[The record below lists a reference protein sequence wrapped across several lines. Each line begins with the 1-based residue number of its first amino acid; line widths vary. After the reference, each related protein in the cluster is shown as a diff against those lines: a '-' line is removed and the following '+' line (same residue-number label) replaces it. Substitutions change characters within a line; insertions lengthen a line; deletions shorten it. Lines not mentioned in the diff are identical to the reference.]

1 MILEKEMPRYE
12 QGLHHQQK
20 RTEIFGESSSFKKYR
35 LVGMGKNKHR
45 EIEIKPISAA
55 AVTAAAQGQWRDVLT
70 ANGINLPSGRH
81 HGACPLCMAGKDRF
95 RFDDKEGRG
104 TWVCNQC
111 GAGDGL
117 SLYQQATGQSMSEA
131 IRSLAS
137 YLGLSGQMTTADHAR
152 IEQRR
157 QKAAKAAEEQRQK
170 EASQRE
176 AAAALAQQMELE
188 AVGCMAENVAYLN
201 RKGLSGFGV
210 EVLARDYGHHKAGSL
225 LVVLFNIDG
234 VTTSAEIIGCEG
246 RKMALAGGQKK
257 GSAAYIEP
265 FDGLPE
271 NAAHCGVVEGYA
283 TGLSV
288 RALTGGWPIFCGMS
302 KAGLMDAAK
311 IARYNC
317 PKAQIVVCGDVG
329 AEAEAE
335 AAALAVG
342 GVVAFPPC
350 GDWDDYRQARQ
361 AKAQEVAA

>member
-1 MILEKEMPRYE
+1 MMDHNI
-12 QGLHHQQK
+12 
-20 RTEIFGESSSFKKYR
+20 
-35 LVGMGKNKHR
+35 N
-45 EIEIKPISAA
+45 AA

-70 ANGINLPSGRH
+70 ANGISLPSGRH
-81 HGACPLCMAGKDRF
+81 HSACPICMAGKDRF

-137 YLGLSGQMTTADHAR
+137 YFGLSGQMTTADHAR

-176 AAAALAQQMELE
+176 AAAALAQQMERE
-188 AVGCMAENVAYLN
+188 AVGCMAEQVPYLA

-210 EVLARDYGHHKAGSL
+210 EVLAHDYDHHKAGSL
-225 LVVLFNIDG
+225 LIVLFNIDG
-234 VTTSAEIIGCEG
+234 VTTSAEIIDSEG

-265 FDGLPE
+265 LGDSLPE

-288 RALTGGWPIFCGMS
+288 RALTGWPVFCGMS
-302 KAGLMDAAK
+302 KAGLADAAR

-317 PKAQIVVCGDVG
+317 PKAQILICGDVG
-329 AEAEAE
+329 AEVEAE
-335 AAALAVG
+335 QAAQAVG
-342 GVVAFPPC
+342 GVVSYPPSG
-350 GDWDDYRQARQ
+350 GDWDDYRQA
-361 AKAQEVAA
+361 QEVAA

>member
-1 MILEKEMPRYE
+1 MTDINRN
-12 QGLHHQQK
+12 QGSVNYQK
-20 RTEIFGESSSFKKYR
+20 TI
-35 LVGMGKNKHR
+35 N
-45 EIEIKPISAA
+45 AA
-55 AVTAAAQGQWRDVLT
+55 AVIAAAQGQWRDVLT

-81 HGACPLCMAGKDRF
+81 HSACPICMAGKDRF

-137 YLGLSGQMTTADHAR
+137 YLGLFGSMSAADHAR
-152 IEQRR
+152 IEKQR
-157 QKAAKAAEEQRQK
+157 QKAAKAAEQQKAK
-170 EASQRE
+170 EARQRE
-176 AAAALAQQMELE
+176 AAAALAQRMELE
-188 AVGCMAENVAYLN
+188 AVGCMAEQVPYLA
-201 RKGLSGFGV
+201 RKGFSGFV
-210 EVLARDYGHHKAGSL
+210 VDVLARTYHHEDDGKQYSYKAGSL
-225 LVVLFNIDG
+225 LVVMFNIDG
-234 VTTSAEIIGCEG
+234 VTTSAEIIDSEG

-265 FDGLPE
+265 LGDGLPE

-288 RALTGGWPIFCGMS
+288 RAISGGSWPVFCGMS
-302 KAGLMDAAK
+302 KAGLADAAR

-350 GDWDDYRQARQ
+350 GDWDDFRQ
-361 AKAQEVAA
+361 AQEVAA

>member
-1 MILEKEMPRYE
+1 MICEKETPRYE

-20 RTEIFGESSSFKKYR
+20 RAEIFGESSSFKKYR
-35 LVGMGKNKHR
+35 LVDMGKNKHR
-45 EIEIKPISAA
+45 EIEIKPINAA

-137 YLGLSGQMTTADHAR
+137 YLGLSGSMSAADHAR
-152 IEQRR
+152 IEKQR
-157 QKAAKAAEEQRQK
+157 QKAAKAAEQQKAK

-188 AVGCMAENVAYLN
+188 AVGCMAEQVPYLA

-210 EVLARDYGHHKAGSL
+210 EVLAHDYGHHKAGSL
-225 LVVLFNIDG
+225 LGVLFNIEG
-234 VTTSAEIIGCEG
+234 MTTSAEIIDSEG
-246 RKMALAGGQKK
+246 RKMALYGGQKK

-265 FDGLPE
+265 LDDSLPE

-288 RALTGGWPIFCGMS
+288 RAISGGSWPVFCGMS
-302 KAGLMDAAK
+302 KAGLSDAAK
-311 IARYNC
+311 IARHNC

-329 AEAEAE
+329 AEMEAE
-335 AAALAVG
+335 AAAQAVG
-342 GVVAFPPC
+342 GVVSYPPSG
-350 GDWDDYRQARQ
+350 GDWDDYRQAR
-361 AKAQEVAA
+361 EVAA

>member
-1 MILEKEMPRYE
+1 MMDHNI
-12 QGLHHQQK
+12 
-20 RTEIFGESSSFKKYR
+20 
-35 LVGMGKNKHR
+35 N
-45 EIEIKPISAA
+45 AA

-117 SLYQQATGQSMSEA
+117 SLYQQATEQSMSEA

-137 YLGLSGQMTTADHAR
+137 YLGLSGQMTPTDHAR
-152 IEQRR
+152 IEKQR
-157 QKAAKAAEEQRQK
+157 QKAAKEAEQQQAK

-188 AVGCMAENVAYLN
+188 AVGCMAEQVPYLA

-234 VTTSAEIIGCEG
+234 VTTSAEIIDSEG

-265 FDGLPE
+265 LGDSLPDD
-271 NAAHCGVVEGYA
+271 AAYCGVAEGYA

-288 RALTGGWPIFCGMS
+288 RALTGWPVFCGMS
-302 KAGLMDAAK
+302 KAGLMDAAR

-317 PKAQIVVCGDVG
+317 PAAQILICGDVG
-329 AEAEAE
+329 AEVEAE
-335 AAALAVG
+335 QAAQAVG

-350 GDWDDYRQARQ
+350 GDWDDYRQA
-361 AKAQEVAA
+361 QEVAA

>member
-1 MILEKEMPRYE
+1 MMD
-12 QGLHHQQK
+12 H
-20 RTEIFGESSSFKKYR
+20 
-35 LVGMGKNKHR
+35 N
-45 EIEIKPISAA
+45 ISAA

-81 HGACPLCMAGKDRF
+81 HSACPICMAGKDRF

-137 YLGLSGQMTTADHAR
+137 YFGLSGQMTTADHAR

-188 AVGCMAENVAYLN
+188 AVGCMAEQVPYLA
-201 RKGLSGFGV
+201 RKGFSGFAV
-210 EVLARDYGHHKAGSL
+210 DVLARDYGPHHAGSL

-234 VTTSAEIIGCEG
+234 VTTSAEIIDSEG

-265 FDGLPE
+265 LGDSLPE

-288 RALTGGWPIFCGMS
+288 RAISGGSWPVFCGMS
-302 KAGLMDAAK
+302 KAGLADAAR

-317 PKAQIVVCGDVG
+317 PRAQIVICGDVG

>member
-1 MILEKEMPRYE
+1 MMD
-12 QGLHHQQK
+12 H
-20 RTEIFGESSSFKKYR
+20 
-35 LVGMGKNKHR
+35 N
-45 EIEIKPISAA
+45 ISAA

-70 ANGINLPSGRH
+70 ANGISLPSGRH
-81 HGACPLCMAGKDRF
+81 HGACPICMAGKDRF

-137 YLGLSGQMTTADHAR
+137 YLGLSGSMSAADHAR
-152 IEQRR
+152 IEKQR

-170 EASQRE
+170 EASERE
-176 AAAALAQQMELE
+176 AAAALAQKMELE
-188 AVGCMAENVAYLN
+188 AVTCMAEQVPYLA
-201 RKGLSGFGV
+201 RKRLSGFGV
-210 EVLARDYGHHKAGSL
+210 EVLAHDYDRHKAGSL
-225 LVVLFNIDG
+225 LVVLFNIEG
-234 VTTSAEIIGCEG
+234 VTTSAEIIDSEG

-265 FDGLPE
+265 LDDSLPE

-288 RALTGGWPIFCGMS
+288 RALTGWPVFCGMS
-302 KAGLMDAAK
+302 KAGLMDAAR

-317 PKAQIVVCGDVG
+317 PAAQILICGDVG
-329 AEAEAE
+329 AEVEAE
-335 AAALAVG
+335 QAAQAVG
-342 GVVAFPPC
+342 GVVSYPPSG
-350 GDWDDYRQARQ
+350 GDWDDYRQA
-361 AKAQEVAA
+361 QEVAA

>member
-1 MILEKEMPRYE
+1 MMNHNI
-12 QGLHHQQK
+12 
-20 RTEIFGESSSFKKYR
+20 
-35 LVGMGKNKHR
+35 N
-45 EIEIKPISAA
+45 AA

-81 HGACPLCMAGKDRF
+81 HSACPICMAGKDRF

-117 SLYQQATGQSMSEA
+117 SLYQQATEQSMIEA
-131 IRSLAS
+131 IRSLAG
-137 YLGLSGQMTTADHAR
+137 YLGLSGQMTPADHAR
-152 IEQRR
+152 IEKQR
-157 QKAAKAAEEQRQK
+157 QKAAKAAEQQRAK
-170 EASQRE
+170 EASQRA

-188 AVGCMAENVAYLN
+188 AVGCMAEQVPYLA

-210 EVLARDYGHHKAGSL
+210 EVLAHDYDRHKAGSL

-234 VTTSAEIIGCEG
+234 VTTSAEIIDSEG

-265 FDGLPE
+265 LGDSLPE

-288 RALTGGWPIFCGMS
+288 RALTGWPVFCGMS
-302 KAGLMDAAK
+302 KAGLADAAR

-317 PKAQIVVCGDVG
+317 PAAQILICGDVG
-329 AEAEAE
+329 AEVEAE
-335 AAALAVG
+335 QAAQAVG
-342 GVVAFPPC
+342 GVVSYPPSG
-350 GDWDDYRQARQ
+350 GDWDDYRQA
-361 AKAQEVAA
+361 QEVAA

>member
-1 MILEKEMPRYE
+1 MMDHNI
-12 QGLHHQQK
+12 
-20 RTEIFGESSSFKKYR
+20 
-35 LVGMGKNKHR
+35 N
-45 EIEIKPISAA
+45 AA
-55 AVTAAAQGQWRDVLT
+55 AVTAAAHGQWRDVLT
-70 ANGINLPSGRH
+70 ANGISLPSGRH
-81 HGACPLCMAGKDRF
+81 HGACPICMAGKDRF

-117 SLYQQATGQSMSEA
+117 SLYRQAAGQSMSEA

-137 YLGLSGQMTTADHAR
+137 YLGLSGSMSAADHAR
-152 IEQRR
+152 IEKQR
-157 QKAAKAAEEQRQK
+157 QKAAKAAEQQKAK

-188 AVGCMAENVAYLN
+188 AVGCMAEQVPYLA

-210 EVLARDYGHHKAGSL
+210 EVLAHDYDRHKAGSL

-234 VTTSAEIIGCEG
+234 VTTSAEIIDSEG

-265 FDGLPE
+265 LGDSLPE

-288 RALTGGWPIFCGMS
+288 RALTGWPVFCGMS

-317 PKAQIVVCGDVG
+317 PKAQIVVCGDIG
-329 AEAEAE
+329 AEKEARE
-335 AAALAVG
+335 AAATVG
-342 GVVAFPPC
+342 GITSFPPSG
-350 GDWDDYRQARQ
+350 GDWDDYRQA
-361 AKAQEVAA
+361 QEVAA

>member
-1 MILEKEMPRYE
+1 MMNHNI
-12 QGLHHQQK
+12 
-20 RTEIFGESSSFKKYR
+20 
-35 LVGMGKNKHR
+35 N
-45 EIEIKPISAA
+45 AA
-55 AVTAAAQGQWRDVLT
+55 AVTAAAYGQWREILT
-70 ANGINLPSGRH
+70 VNGINLPSGRH
-81 HGACPLCMAGKDRF
+81 HGSCPICMAGKDRF

-137 YLGLSGQMTTADHAR
+137 YLGLSGQMTPTDHAR
-152 IEQRR
+152 IEKQR
-157 QKAAKAAEEQRQK
+157 QKAAKAAERQAA
-170 EASQRE
+170 EVARQRE
-176 AAAALAQQMELE
+176 AAAALAQRMELE
-188 AVGCMAENVAYLN
+188 AVGCMAEQVPYLA

-210 EVLARDYGHHKAGSL
+210 EVLAHDYGHHKAGSL

-234 VTTSAEIIGCEG
+234 VTTSAEIIDSEG

-265 FDGLPE
+265 LGDSLPE

-288 RALTGGWPIFCGMS
+288 RALTGWPVFCGMS
-302 KAGLMDAAK
+302 KAGLADAAL

-317 PKAQIVVCGDVG
+317 PKAQIVVCGDSG
-329 AEAEAE
+329 AEQEARE
-335 AAALAVG
+335 AAEAVG
-342 GVVAFPPC
+342 GVASFPPSG
-350 GDWDDYRQARQ
+350 GDWDDYRQAQ
-361 AKAQEVAA
+361 GVAA

>member
-1 MILEKEMPRYE
+1 MMNHNI
-12 QGLHHQQK
+12 
-20 RTEIFGESSSFKKYR
+20 
-35 LVGMGKNKHR
+35 N
-45 EIEIKPISAA
+45 AA
-55 AVTAAAQGQWRDVLT
+55 AVKAAAQGQWRDVLT

-81 HGACPLCMAGKDRF
+81 HGPCPICMAGKDRF

-152 IEQRR
+152 IEKQR
-157 QKAAKAAEEQRQK
+157 QKAAKAAEQQRAK

-225 LVVLFNIDG
+225 LVVLFDING
-234 VTTSAEIIGCEG
+234 VTTSAEIIDSEG

-265 FDGLPE
+265 LGDSLPE

-288 RALTGGWPIFCGMS
+288 RALTGWPVFCGMS

-317 PKAQIVVCGDVG
+317 PKAQIVVCGDIG
-329 AEAEAE
+329 AEKEARE
-335 AAALAVG
+335 AAATVG
-342 GVVAFPPC
+342 GITSFPPSG
-350 GDWDDYRQARQ
+350 GDWDDYRQA
-361 AKAQEVAA
+361 QEVAA

>member
-1 MILEKEMPRYE
+1 MMN
-12 QGLHHQQK
+12 H
-20 RTEIFGESSSFKKYR
+20 
-35 LVGMGKNKHR
+35 N
-45 EIEIKPISAA
+45 ISAA
-55 AVTAAAQGQWRDVLT
+55 AVTAAAHGQWREILT

-81 HGACPLCMAGKDRF
+81 HGACPICMAGKDRF
-95 RFDDKEGRG
+95 RFIDRDGRG
-104 TWVCNQC
+104 TWVCSQCPSDNNQKV
-111 GAGDGL
+111 AHGDGL
-117 SLYQQATGQSMSEA
+117 NLYQQATGQSMSEA

-137 YLGLSGQMTTADHAR
+137 YLGLSGSMSAADHAR
-152 IEQRR
+152 IEKQR

-188 AVGCMAENVAYLN
+188 AVGCMAEQVPYLA

-210 EVLARDYGHHKAGSL
+210 EVLARTYHHEVDGKQYSYKAGSL

-234 VTTSAEIIGCEG
+234 VTTSAEIIDSEG

-265 FDGLPE
+265 LGDSLPE
-271 NAAHCGVVEGYA
+271 NAVHCGVVEGYA

-288 RALTGGWPIFCGMS
+288 RAISGGSWPVFCGMS
-302 KAGLMDAAK
+302 KAGLADAAR

-317 PKAQIVVCGDVG
+317 PKAQIVICGDVG

-350 GDWDDYRQARQ
+350 GDWDDFRQ
-361 AKAQEVAA
+361 AQEVAA

>member
-1 MILEKEMPRYE
+1 MMNHNI
-12 QGLHHQQK
+12 
-20 RTEIFGESSSFKKYR
+20 
-35 LVGMGKNKHR
+35 N
-45 EIEIKPISAA
+45 AA

-81 HGACPLCMAGKDRF
+81 HGACPICMAGKDRF

-117 SLYQQATGQSMSEA
+117 SLYQQATGQGMSEV

-137 YLGLSGQMTTADHAR
+137 YLGLSGSMSAADHAR
-152 IEQRR
+152 IEKQR
-157 QKAAKAAEEQRQK
+157 QKAAKAAERQAAEEARQRD
-170 EASQRE
+170 
-176 AAAALAQQMELE
+176 AAAALAQQMERE
-188 AVGCMAENVAYLN
+188 AVLCMAEQVPYLA

-210 EVLARDYGHHKAGSL
+210 EVLAHDYGHHKAGAL
-225 LVVLFNIDG
+225 LVVLFNIEG
-234 VTTSAEIIGCEG
+234 VTTSAEIIDSEG

-265 FDGLPE
+265 LGDSLPE

-288 RALTGGWPIFCGMS
+288 RALTGWPVFCGMS

-317 PKAQIVVCGDVG
+317 PKAQIVVCGDIG
-329 AEAEAE
+329 AEKEARE
-335 AAALAVG
+335 AAATVG
-342 GVVAFPPC
+342 GITSFPPSG
-350 GDWDDYRQARQ
+350 GDWDDYRQA
-361 AKAQEVAA
+361 QEVAA

>member
-1 MILEKEMPRYE
+1 MMD
-12 QGLHHQQK
+12 H
-20 RTEIFGESSSFKKYR
+20 
-35 LVGMGKNKHR
+35 N
-45 EIEIKPISAA
+45 ISAA
-55 AVTAAAQGQWRDVLT
+55 AVTAAAHGQWREILT
-70 ANGINLPSGRH
+70 ANGVNLPSGSH
-81 HGACPLCMAGKDRF
+81 HGPCPICMAGKDRF

-117 SLYQQATGQSMSEA
+117 SLYQQATGQTMSEA
-131 IRSLAS
+131 IRSMAS
-137 YLGLSGQMTTADHAR
+137 YLGLSGPMSAADYAR
-152 IEQRR
+152 IEKQR
-157 QKAAKAAEEQRQK
+157 QEAAKAVEEQQQRK
-170 EASQRE
+170 ASRRA

-188 AVGCMAENVAYLN
+188 AVGCMAEQVPYLA

-210 EVLARDYGHHKAGSL
+210 EVLARTYHHEDDGKQYSYKAGSL

-234 VTTSAEIIGCEG
+234 VTTSAEIIDSEG

-265 FDGLPE
+265 LGDGLPE

-288 RALTGGWPIFCGMS
+288 RAISGGSWPVFCGMS
-302 KAGLMDAAK
+302 KAGLADAAR

-361 AKAQEVAA
+361 AKAQGVAA

>member
-1 MILEKEMPRYE
+1 MMDHNI
-12 QGLHHQQK
+12 
-20 RTEIFGESSSFKKYR
+20 
-35 LVGMGKNKHR
+35 N
-45 EIEIKPISAA
+45 AA

-70 ANGINLPSGRH
+70 ANGISLPSGRH
-81 HGACPLCMAGKDRF
+81 HSACPICMAGKDRF

-137 YLGLSGQMTTADHAR
+137 YFGLSGQMTTADHAR

-176 AAAALAQQMELE
+176 AAAALAQQMEVE
-188 AVGCMAENVAYLN
+188 AVPCMAEQVPYLA
-201 RKGLSGFGV
+201 RKGFSGFAV
-210 EVLARDYGHHKAGSL
+210 DVLARDYGPHHAGSL

-234 VTTSAEIIGCEG
+234 VTTSAEIIDSEG

-265 FDGLPE
+265 LGDSLPE

-288 RALTGGWPIFCGMS
+288 RALTGWPVFCGMS
-302 KAGLMDAAK
+302 KAGLADAAR

-317 PKAQIVVCGDVG
+317 PAAQILICGDVG
-329 AEAEAE
+329 AEVEAE
-335 AAALAVG
+335 QAAQAVG
-342 GVVAFPPC
+342 GVVSYPPSG
-350 GDWDDYRQARQ
+350 GDWDDYRQA
-361 AKAQEVAA
+361 QEVAA